1 MMIEKGTDHGIEE
14 TVTTMISIATIE
26 GGTLT
31 EIQVARKEIGT
42 AGMTVAAL
50 VPGNVGP
57 PRLPDLTLQKAPR
70 SQLKRMKS

>member
-1 MMIEKGTDHGIEE
+1 MMIEKGTDRGIEE

-31 EIQVARKEIGT
+31 EIQVVMKETGT

-50 VPGNVGP
+50 VPGSVGP
-57 PRLPDLTLQKAPR
+57 LHLPDLTLQMPLH